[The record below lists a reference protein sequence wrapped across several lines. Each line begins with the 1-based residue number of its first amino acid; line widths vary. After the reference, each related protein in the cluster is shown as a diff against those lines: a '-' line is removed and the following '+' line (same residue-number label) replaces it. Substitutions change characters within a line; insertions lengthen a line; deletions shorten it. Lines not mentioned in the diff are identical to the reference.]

1 MGLFF
6 LFFWRSGLIKE
17 LNYENLNISKAHL
30 IDVVNIANIIVNQ
43 RRVDVFLRSF
53 IISRWFLYKSI
64 HVLQIFPCWEDLKT
78 KDIEWARGD
87 GTKEKKRSADL
98 LLYRHWAQTQHQR
111 SVHLMSALLQTGW
124 RSAVS
129 ETSKHQKKQTFKLQP
144 DLPGTNFNLYCVCSY
159 QTGH

>member
-6 LFFWRSGLIKE
+6 FLKE
-17 LNYENLNISKAHL
+17 WTYQRTQLWKPQHFKSSLDRCGYKAN
-30 IDVVNIANIIVNQ
+30 VIVNQ

-98 LLYRHWAQTQHQR
+98 LLYRHQAQTQHQR
-111 SVHLMSALLQTGW
+111 SVHLMSALLQIGW
-124 RSAVS
+124 RSSVS

-144 DLPGTNFNLYCVCSY
+144 DLPGTNFNLYCVCLY